1 MFRPLVAII
10 RSRLGYPGEEFKF
23 KFKVANG
30 IGRGRWRI
38 EISFFQM
45 YYKGTLVKV
54 VGKVEYNLRLTN
66 LELCI

>member
-1 MFRPLVAII
+1 MFRPLEAII
-10 RSRLGYPGEEFKF
+10 RSRLGCPGEEFKF
-23 KFKVANG
+23 KVASG
-30 IGRGRWRI
+30 IGGGRRI

-45 YYKGTLVKV
+45 YYKGTLVNV

>member
-1 MFRPLVAII
+1 MFRPLEAII

-23 KFKVANG
+23 KVANG
-30 IGRGRWRI
+30 IGRGRRI

-45 YYKGTLVKV
+45 YYKGTLVNV

-66 LELCI
+66 LKLCI